1 MSGLNVVSTG
11 LRDVR
16 FGRRSVVVVAP
27 EQTVY
32 SVRYVV
38 VDRIDHVRVT
48 AGHGGV
54 GPTHDSHHGALT
66 DSQEQEHC
74 CRRVSG
80 VMQSGV
86 MQSGVSQVGVTE

>member
-1 MSGLNVVSTG
+1 VVSTG

-16 FGRRSVVVVAP
+16 FGRRRVVVVAP

-38 VDRIDHVRVT
+38 VDCIDHVRLT

-66 DSQEQEHC
+66 DSQEQEHS

-86 MQSGVSQVGVTE
+86 MQSGVMRSGVSQVGVTE